1 MITPFKTYLFVPAT
15 RLDRASKALDGDA
28 DHVIIDLEDAVETW
42 NKDVVRSSLKEF
54 DKTISQPYWLR
65 INAAHTADYAHDV
78 AMIQT
83 LDHVAG
89 VLLPKAESALSITA
103 LHQATNL
110 PIIGV
115 IETAKGVL
123 NIDSMA
129 TATGLMAMTYGCLDL
144 AKSLAMTLGT
154 PASKAVLDRIRTDLL
169 LHSAVNELN
178 APIETIYADFNDD
191 DGVGKFAKFA
201 KDFGFGGQLV
211 IHPKQIAPIR
221 YATAHDDAMIDF
233 AKVVLD
239 HHEATGEAVFSVQ
252 GKMVDLPVIEWA
264 RGVLER

>member
-1 MITPFKTYLFVPAT
+1 MNNPFKTYLFVPAT

-264 RGVLER
+264 RGVLQR